1 MSGLVWFCVTLVL
14 ALGLAYVRA
23 NLITWT
29 AAFAVLLGA
38 NWLISGTFPWI
49 WTILFLLIAVPLNV
63 LPVRRA
69 LFSRRLL
76 DWFRSVMPPI
86 SPTERVALDA
96 GNTWWDADL
105 FTGRPDFNKLL
116 SYPSPQLSDEEQ
128 AFVDGPVEEF
138 CGMLDDWQITHELND
153 LPRKAWDFIREH
165 RFFGMIIPK
174 EYGGLGFSA
183 LAHSSVVMKVA
194 SRSVSA
200 GVTVM
205 VPNSLGPGEL
215 LLHYGTQKQKD
226 YYLPRLA
233 RGEEIPCF
241 ALTGP
246 HAGSDAGA
254 IPDTGIVCKGQHNGK
269 EVLGFRVN
277 WDKRYITLAPVAT
290 ILGVA
295 FKAYDPDGLLGDQK
309 SLGVTLAL
317 IPTDTPGVEIGNRHF
332 PLNASFQNGP
342 TRGKDVFIPMEYLIG
357 GEDYIGEGWRMLM
370 NCLSV
375 GRAISLPALGTGAG
389 KLSSRATG
397 AYARVRKQFRTP
409 IGKFEGVEEA
419 MTRIAGYTYRM
430 EAMRRM
436 TAGALDLGEKPSVLS
451 AILKYHCTEGMRQV
465 VDDAMDIHAG
475 RGVCMGPGNYLA
487 RTYQA
492 VPISI
497 TVEGAN
503 ILTRSLMIFGQGAI
517 RCHPYLLRE
526 MECVDMEDE
535 EAAVEEFD
543 RALFSHVGF
552 TTSNAVRAFVTGLTR
567 GLFVRT
573 PEAGEV
579 SHYYRHVSRMSAAFA
594 FTGDLA
600 LLLLGGELKRKEKL
614 SARFG
619 DVLSHLY
626 MCSAMLKQFEDH
638 GRPASDLPMLEWAMQ
653 DSLYAI
659 EDRMEEIFRNFPSP
673 VLGRLVKWLVMPTGR
688 SFRRPTDRLG
698 KSVAE
703 ILLTP
708 SAARDRLTRGVFT
721 SQDPQDP
728 IGCVEHAMERV
739 LAADP
744 LEARLQKGLKI
755 RLTPNNLEDSLA
767 RAVRE
772 EVLSEQEA
780 EVIRQA
786 HEATARAIAVDELQP
801 ERPPEAHAGKTRAR
815 KKTSKKKK
823 TTTRKTTSQTAED
836 GD

>member
-1 MSGLVWFCVTLVL
+1 MSGLVWFCVTIAL

-23 NLITWT
+23 SLVTWT

-38 NWLISGTFPWI
+38 NWIISGSLPWV
-49 WTILFLLIAVPLNV
+49 WTILFLAIAIPLNV
-63 LPVRRA
+63 LPLRRA
-69 LFSRRLL
+69 LFSRKLL
-76 DWFRSVMPPI
+76 AWFRSVMPPI

-105 FTGRPDFNKLL
+105 FSGRPDWNKMLA
-116 SYPSPQLSDEEQ
+116 YPTPQLTDEEQ
-128 AFVDGPVEEF
+128 AFLDGPVEEL
-138 CGMLDDWQITHELND
+138 CRKLDDWQITRELRD
-153 LPRKAWDFIREH
+153 LPPEIWDFLREH
-165 RFFGMIIPK
+165 RFFGMIIPR
-174 EYGGLGFSA
+174 EYGGHGFSA
-183 LAHSSVVMKVA
+183 LAHSAVVMKVA

-215 LLHYGTQKQKD
+215 LMHYGTDEQKD

-233 RGEEIPCF
+233 RGEEVPCF

-254 IPDTGIVCKGQHNGK
+254 IPDTGIVCKGKHKGR
-269 EVLGFRVN
+269 EVLGFRLN
-277 WDKRYITLAPVAT
+277 WDKRYITLGPVST
-290 ILGVA
+290 LLGVA

-309 SLGVTLAL
+309 DLGVSLAL
-317 IPTDTPGVEIGNRHF
+317 IPTDTPGVEIGNRHE
-332 PLNASFQNGP
+332 PLDAAFQNGT
-342 TRGKDVFIPMEYLIG
+342 TRGKDVFIPLEYLIG
-357 GEDYIGEGWRMLM
+357 DREYIGEGWRMLM

-389 KLSSRATG
+389 KLCSRTTG

-409 IGKFEGVEEA
+409 IGKFEGIEEA
-419 MTRIAGYTYRM
+419 MTRIAAYTYRM

-465 VDDAMDIHAG
+465 VNDAMDVHAG
-475 RGVCMGPGNYLA
+475 RGVMLGPSNYLA
-487 RTYQA
+487 RTYQS

-526 MECVDMEDE
+526 MECVGMEGED
-535 EAAVEEFD
+535 AAVEEFD
-543 RALFSHVGF
+543 RALFAHIGF
-552 TTSNAVRAFVTGLTR
+552 TTSNAVRAFITGLTR
-567 GLFVRT
+567 GLFIRS

-579 SHYYRHVSRMSAAFA
+579 SHYYRHLSRLSSAFA
-594 FTGDLA
+594 FSADLT

-626 MCSAMLKQFEDH
+626 MASAMLKQFEDQ
-638 GRPASDLPMLEWAMQ
+638 GRPASDLPMLEWALQ
-653 DSLYAI
+653 DSLFTI
-659 EDRMEEIFRNFPSP
+659 EDRLAEIYRNFPSP
-673 VLGRLVKWLVMPTGR
+673 ILGTLVKWLVLPTGR

-698 KSVAE
+698 KPVAE

-708 SAARDRLTRGVFT
+708 SAARDRLTRGVYT
-721 SQDPQDP
+721 STDPDDP
-728 IGCVEHAMERV
+728 IGCVEYAMERV

-744 LEARLQKGLKI
+744 LEARLQKKLKV
-755 RLTPNNLEDSLA
+755 RLTPNNLEENLKRGVAEDII
-767 RAVRE
+767 
-772 EVLSEQEA
+772 SEQEA
-780 EVIRQA
+780 DVIR
-786 HEATARAIAVDELQP
+786 EAARASEKAIAVDEFAP
-801 ERPPEAHAGKTRAR
+801 EDGPQTKPASR
-815 KKTSKKKK
+815 KKKATKKKKK
-823 TTTRKTTSQTAED
+823 TAARSESTT
-836 GD
+836 